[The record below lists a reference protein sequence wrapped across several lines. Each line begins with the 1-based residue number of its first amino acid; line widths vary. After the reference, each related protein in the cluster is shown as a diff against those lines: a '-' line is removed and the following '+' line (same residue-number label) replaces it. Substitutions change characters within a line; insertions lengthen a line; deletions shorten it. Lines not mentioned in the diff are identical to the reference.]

1 MSLTLALASDMT
13 GSLSFFLSASLVEAF
28 SHVLSNTQIVI
39 VSLVLVALSTIASE
53 QLGRRVELLRRAPLL
68 GNLQEILDTT
78 TLLGTNISI
87 QIAVG
92 LIRES
97 IAGPGARVVS
107 IFASLLLLR
116 CVRTASSMGRRRI
129 K

>member
-1 MSLTLALASDMT
+1 MSLTLALAADMT

-28 SHVLSNTQIVI
+28 SHVLSNTEIVI
-39 VSLVLVALSTIASE
+39 LSLVMVALSTIASE
-53 QLGRRVELLRRAPLL
+53 QLGLRGDLLRRAPLL
-68 GNLQEILDTT
+68 GNVKELLDTT
-78 TLLGTNISI
+78 TLLGTNIAI
-87 QIAVG
+87 NIAVG

-97 IAGPGARVVS
+97 IAGPGARVIS

-116 CVRTASSMGRRRI
+116 CVRTASSMGRRRV